1 MFTKHLIL
9 CLVLVNAIASVIQGQ
24 DTAESKAL
32 ARSNK
37 VRAAIDKAIAAQDVK
52 AFASLV
58 DQERFLDRI
67 FEGIPASV
75 TQRTTFTKHYD
86 EMGAITVM
94 LQSAHDHVR
103 NGGSYLWVRNV
114 FDSNKVRPLYRLTGK
129 ESELRNYHEWLVE
142 DIQGE
147 PKIIDV
153 HIHLTGEYL
162 SASLRRAML
171 PAYLA
176 STPNSKSEAAKIY
189 TDLSK
194 AVELYESRDFNGAF
208 KIYEGLPKEYRTNK
222 SLLLLKLNSALEIGE
237 KTSNPVMEE
246 MQSLYPNDP
255 CLKLCLIN
263 MHIQKKEWDKFLT
276 SIDELE
282 ESIQDPYVS
291 SLKVDVLMLLGR
303 QTEAEDAI
311 EHAIEN
317 IPEMVELHWSRLGV
331 MLATKQN
338 AKIASYLSEIK
349 KRFNI
354 KHNQVSKT
362 TEFAQFA
369 ASPEGKSWIA
379 ANEKR

>member
-24 DTAESKAL
+24 NTAESKAL

-75 TQRTTFTKHYD
+75 TQRTTFTKHYE

-147 PKIIDV
+147 PKIIGR
-153 HIHLTGEYL
+153 I
-162 SASLRRAML
+162 
-171 PAYLA
+171 
-176 STPNSKSEAAKIY
+176 KFF
-189 TDLSK
+189 
-194 AVELYESRDFNGAF
+194 FN
-208 KIYEGLPKEYRTNK
+208 RSHHT
-222 SLLLLKLNSALEIGE
+222 
-237 KTSNPVMEE
+237 
-246 MQSLYPNDP
+246 
-255 CLKLCLIN
+255 CLG
-263 MHIQKKEWDKFLT
+263 F
-276 SIDELE
+276 
-282 ESIQDPYVS
+282 
-291 SLKVDVLMLLGR
+291 
-303 QTEAEDAI
+303 
-311 EHAIEN
+311 
-317 IPEMVELHWSRLGV
+317 
-331 MLATKQN
+331 
-338 AKIASYLSEIK
+338 
-349 KRFNI
+349 
-354 KHNQVSKT
+354 
-362 TEFAQFA
+362 
-369 ASPEGKSWIA
+369 
-379 ANEKR
+379 